1 MPKYTYK
8 CKKCEIVY
16 DMVHSMSLKET
27 ICRECGEEPLTR
39 VSSVLFSVD
48 YKKQHE
54 KKTGTLVKEFI
65 SETKEAIEEEKK
77 EMQKDFEC

>member
-27 ICRECGEEPLTR
+27 ICRECGEESLMRILPASFVIDTKR
-39 VSSVLFSVD
+39 QQAD
-48 YKKQHE
+48 RP
-54 KKTGTLVKEFI
+54 GTLVKEFI
-65 SETKEAIEEEKK
+65 SETREAIEEEKK
-77 EMQKDFEC
+77 EMQEDFEC